1 MPLKRARFK
10 PYIIIGIVSG
20 ILFYYK
26 ALRRINATCNIL
38 RDILFIVLA
47 HSGKACVAS
56 DAVTFAKSSGLH
68 LTQIMM

>member
-1 MPLKRARFK
+1 MLIP
-10 PYIIIGIVSG
+10 
-20 ILFYYK
+20 YK
-26 ALRRINATCNIL
+26 ACRRINATCNIL

-56 DAVTFAKSSGLH
+56 DVVTLAKSSGLH